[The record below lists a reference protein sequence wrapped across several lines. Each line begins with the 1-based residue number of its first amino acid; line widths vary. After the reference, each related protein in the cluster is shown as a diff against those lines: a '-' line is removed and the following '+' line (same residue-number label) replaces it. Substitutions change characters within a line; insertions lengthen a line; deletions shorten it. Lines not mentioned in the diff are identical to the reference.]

1 MIRWI
6 TDTSWAEQQNKLKLA
21 TACPWPRA
29 TSSWWT
35 ETAGTSSFLCI
46 LQPKQICC
54 VTHIIAGTTSTFW
67 STCTAISV
75 WFCCLLP
82 QSTCLDAFLGRKY
95 KYWEKDGGEIAVTT
109 SATDNLPKAPASA
122 LHRIYKGISKDLYSH
137 ISIHQLPASF
147 SCFSCLPQIN
157 TLPHSAANAAT

>member
-35 ETAGTSSFLCI
+35 ETAGTSSLLYI
-46 LQPKQICC
+46 LLPKQICC
-54 VTHIIAGTTSTFW
+54 VTRIIAGTTSTFW
-67 STCTAISV
+67 STCTAISM
-75 WFCCLLP
+75 WCCFFVATVHLP
-82 QSTCLDAFLGRKY
+82 GCIPWEIIQILWERLG
-95 KYWEKDGGEIAVTT
+95 IAVIM
-109 SATDNLPKAPASA
+109 SVTDNPPKALSFA
-122 LHRIYKGISKDLYSH
+122 LRRIHKGISKDLYSH
-137 ISIHQLPASF
+137 VLIHQLPISF

-157 TLPHSAANAAT
+157 TLPNLAVNAAT